1 MDPTANL
8 EEQRQLCKMIE
19 DGTYNDPSA
28 PSCMRVDAET
38 MILRLSELVI
48 ALDEWL
54 SSGGFLPEQWSK

>member
-19 DGTYNDPSA
+19 DGSYNDPSA

-48 ALDEWL
+48 ALDKWL
-54 SSGGFLPEQWSK
+54 ANGGAWPEQWER